1 MSEYLYSLAMS
12 WALWAAV
19 AVLLVSLLGYLP
31 FADNLPIVGPYARVA
46 RLVAFLTFGL
56 VCALVDRRSA
66 DARSEIAQL
75 KRDLSFAET
84 QIQNNAATAADKA
97 RLADASATAALAAD
111 MKANTYEQW
120 LALQP
125 ASKCV
130 GDDLDGDD
138 VRWLSDIRPRRE
150 TRRPDK
156 SGGFHFPRLRGIGK
170 EARNP

>member
-1 MSEYLYSLAMS
+1 MSEYLYSLAVS

-31 FADNLPIVGPYARVA
+31 LADKVPIVGPYARVA

-75 KRDLSFAET
+75 TRDLSFAQT
-84 QIQNNAATAADKA
+84 QIQNIAATAADKA
-97 RLADASATAALAAD
+97 RLANASATAALVAD

-125 ASKCV
+125 ARKCDD
-130 GDDLDGDD
+130 DDLDSDD
-138 VRWLSDIRPRRE
+138 VRWLSDIKPRRE
-150 TRRPDK
+150 TGSANRP
-156 SGGFHFPRLRGIGK
+156 GGFTFPRLRGFGK
-170 EARNP
+170 ETANP